1 MPRPGPV
8 DGERP
13 GAPSR
18 WHPLV
23 LIPLVLSA
31 WVYYPI
37 TLVNFFADDFA
48 HLASIESDGLRW
60 TLLCLAP
67 AREEAAEVGA
77 VEPDTVP
84 PRRRS
89 GSSIGS
95 GAPTTHE
102 DRGRALRRQGVAT
115 WEIAPRDG
123 TPRIVALG
131 AESAPA
137 PRR

>member
-8 DGERP
+8 GGERP

-48 HLASIESDGLRW
+48 QLASIESDGLRW

-67 AREEAAEVGA
+67 AREDAAEVGA
-77 VEPDTVP
+77 VELDPVV
-84 PRRRS
+84 
-89 GSSIGS
+89 
-95 GAPTTHE
+95 
-102 DRGRALRRQGVAT
+102 RRQGVAT
-115 WEIAPRDG
+115 WEIATRDG
-123 TPRIVALG
+123 APRIVALG